1 MRARWFVLSG
11 VACIGLAIH
20 MQTRAFVPAAAAFYP
35 VFQTTA
41 GSVISGAA
49 AIGALLGS
57 VLIMN
62 SDTNEPVLKLQMPA
76 AIKDVPS
83 GWTGAS
89 DPTQPPL
96 PPATA
101 AFTTHWEV
109 DSPGHLAGP
118 YGSAD
123 DAAAAGCAAANRG
136 GAQYCGGTTNGY
148 YLCEG
153 FTTCNA
159 FGAFG
164 AVSQQVSCPAGYVAG
179 GGGCNLDNAN
189 NVIYPPTS
197 RCGLKFSAGTM
208 SFDSRDPGCNGTPPD
223 AIVRSSDG
231 KTVTATGTNGNSK
244 VQIKVETDGSITIT
258 TASPN
263 ADGSTT
269 ISVTRATNP
278 GSGAPDAGRITQVGS
293 AKVTGQGPD
302 AINATPQTVGANAP
316 SPQPFPDDYA
326 REGTLQSSVQRL
338 TQIQDAVTKTDS
350 AAPSDPTAKTQSDLE
365 GVFFPNTFQG
375 LLSWQLPARGV
386 ACPTW
391 SFSLWG
397 HTYTIDAH
405 CTLIE
410 QQRAVMSSICLLV
423 YGLIALFIVLGA

>member
-1 MRARWFVLSG
+1 MRARWLVLSG
-11 VACIGLAIH
+11 LACVGLAIH
-20 MQTRAFVPAAAAFYP
+20 VQTRAFVPAAAAFYP
-35 VFQTTA
+35 VFQSTTGA
-41 GSVISGAA
+41 LVSGAA
-49 AIGALLGS
+49 LIGTLLGT
-57 VLIMN
+57 VGILR
-62 SDTNEPVLKLQMPA
+62 SDTNDTVLQVVMPA
-76 AIKDVPS
+76 AIKDVPD
-83 GWTGAS
+83 GWTA
-89 DPTQPPL
+89 DTNPTNPPL

-118 YGSAD
+118 YGSASE
-123 DAAAAGCAAANRG
+123 AAAAGCAAANRG
-136 GAQYCGGTTNGY
+136 SPSYCGGTTTGW

-153 FTTCNA
+153 FTSCTA

-164 AVSQQVSCPAGYVAG
+164 AVSQQQTCPAGYVAG

-189 NVIYPPTS
+189 NVIYPPNS
-197 RCGLKFSAGTM
+197 RCGLKFAAGTM
-208 SFDSRDPGCNGTPPD
+208 SFDSRDPDCNGTPPD

-231 KTVTATGTNGNSK
+231 KTVTATGTNGNSR
-244 VQIKVETDGSITIT
+244 VQIKVESDGSITIT

-269 ISVTRATNP
+269 ISTVKATNP
-278 GSGAPDAGRITQVGS
+278 GSGAPDAGRVTQIGS

-338 TQIQDAVTKTDS
+338 TQIQDALTKTDS
-350 AAPSDPTAKTQSDLE
+350 AAPADPAAKTQGDIE
-365 GVFFPNTFQG
+365 GVFFANTFSS
-375 LLSWQLPARGV
+375 LLSWQLPARAV

-397 HTYTIDAH
+397 QTYTIDSH

-423 YGLIALFIVLGA
+423 YGLVTLFIVLGA